1 MPKIVLENVTKRWG
15 DFYGAD
21 HLNMVIEDQ
30 AFITLLGPS
39 GCGKTTTLRMIAGLE
54 TPTSGKITIG
64 DQVVFDSETG
74 INVPANERH
83 VGFLF
88 QNYALWPHMTVYK
101 NILFGLQNVKQVM
114 PLHASEAERLS
125 KLSKL
130 VLEYDKIKKADE
142 NATDSNGKRDEKK
155 FLICLIDELSISMY
169 SAKEIA
175 ALGLEKMDRDE
186 AMKKAKEASDE
197 FAKRF
202 LDESQKIESKGQSVD
217 PKTFD
222 IKDASGK
229 VILKNRRLD
238 KEEMDLKLRH
248 AAKVVKI
255 GEFMDRYPSELSG
268 GQQQRVAIARALV
281 KKPKVLLLDEP
292 LSNLDARLRLQTR
305 EEIRRIQQNTG
316 ITTIFVTHDQE
327 EAMSISDKIVVMK
340 LGVKQQ
346 EGVPQEVYN
355 NPCNKFVANFLGTP
369 PINLFKGR
377 IQDHKVY
384 IGDDMVREITA
395 QELEEAKKLG
405 RDLSDQE
412 VTVGIRPEGIII
424 DEKANNNFHFK
435 VERILTM
442 GRDIMLNCDQEYRLS
457 DTKFIIDAF
466 TKVQVG
472 DVACEVKPHKC
483 FAFSLEEGEPRLI

>member
-1 MPKIVLENVTKRWG
+1 
-15 DFYGAD
+15 
-21 HLNMVIEDQ
+21 
-30 AFITLLGPS
+30 
-39 GCGKTTTLRMIAGLE
+39 
-54 TPTSGKITIG
+54 
-64 DQVVFDSETG
+64 
-74 INVPANERH
+74 
-83 VGFLF
+83 
-88 QNYALWPHMTVYK
+88 
-101 NILFGLQNVKQVM
+101 
-114 PLHASEAERLS
+114 
-125 KLSKL
+125 
-130 VLEYDKIKKADE
+130 
-142 NATDSNGKRDEKK
+142 
-155 FLICLIDELSISMY
+155 
-169 SAKEIA
+169 
-175 ALGLEKMDRDE
+175 
-186 AMKKAKEASDE
+186 
-197 FAKRF
+197 
-202 LDESQKIESKGQSVD
+202 
-217 PKTFD
+217 
-222 IKDASGK
+222 
-229 VILKNRRLD
+229 
-238 KEEMDLKLRH
+238 
-248 AAKVVKI
+248 
-255 GEFMDRYPSELSG
+255 
-268 GQQQRVAIARALV
+268 
-281 KKPKVLLLDEP
+281 
-292 LSNLDARLRLQTR
+292 
-305 EEIRRIQQNTG
+305 
-316 ITTIFVTHDQE
+316 
-327 EAMSISDKIVVMK
+327 MSISDKIVVMK